1 MCVIETFQTTF
12 ELGGLMFVQLKQ
24 LLEIS
29 YLEGDSTGDDEQIT
43 MMEMKLV
50 RATQPHVVTPPLITF
65 Q

>member
-29 YLEGDSTGDDEQIT
+29 YLETDSYTGDDEQIT
-43 MMEMKLV
+43 MMS
-50 RATQPHVVTPPLITF
+50 R
-65 Q
+65 

>member
-43 MMEMKLV
+43 MMS
-50 RATQPHVVTPPLITF
+50 R
-65 Q
+65 

>member
-29 YLEGDSTGDDEQIT
+29 YLETDSTGDDEQIT
-43 MMEMKLV
+43 MMS
-50 RATQPHVVTPPLITF
+50 R
-65 Q
+65 

>member
-29 YLEGDSTGDDEQIT
+29 YLEADSTGDDEQIT
-43 MMEMKLV
+43 MMS
-50 RATQPHVVTPPLITF
+50 R
-65 Q
+65 